1 MGEHDTERAARHAD
15 RDGPGAP
22 PRSPVLG
29 PELLDALSRR
39 SFEEV
44 FLTEY
49 QPMVRLAYL
58 LVDSG
63 AVAEELVQE
72 AFIRLHRRWERVDSP
87 GAYLRTTVVNLCR
100 NEQRRRSRERR
111 ARDRD
116 RRASTAVDLGAD
128 EMLDAVAKLSPK
140 RRAAVV
146 LRYYE
151 DLPEAEIAEILGVRP
166 GTVKSLL
173 HRGLR
178 ELRSSLD

>member
-1 MGEHDTERAARHAD
+1 MGDRHTERAASGAD
-15 RDGPGAP
+15 RAGPEP
-22 PRSPVLG
+22 VDHQPVLG

-44 FLTEY
+44 FVTEY

-72 AFIRLHRRWERVDSP
+72 AFIRLHRRWDRVDAP

-100 NEQRRRSRERR
+100 NEQRRRGRERR

-116 RRASTAVDLGAD
+116 RADDAAVGLGAD
-128 EMLDAVAKLSPK
+128 ELLDAVAKLPAK

-151 DLPEAEIAEILGVRP
+151 DLPEREIAEILGVRP

-178 ELRSSLD
+178 ELRTALD